1 MFKITEEQ
9 KKEFYKLYKQGHRG
23 EFISKVTG
31 VSYSYAKKVVRSF
44 DSGDFS
50 WLDHSFRHFEN
61 VISEEEKRIIVREL
75 SSTSMS
81 WSDAVSKYGFSE
93 DTLRRWKRNYNKYG
107 VCTRKRGRFRK
118 DASSRKRSISRRSP
132 SAYLPLSSF
141 CIYSKQRFCNATSIP
156 PISFLL

>member
-1 MFKITEEQ
+1 MFKITKEQ

-50 WLDHSFRHFEN
+50 WLNHSFRHFEN

-107 VCTRKRGRFRK
+107 VCSRKRGRPVK
-118 DASSRKRSISRRSP
+118 DGSHDKRSEENQIAARRDY
-132 SAYLPLSSF
+132 YLQDVLPGLRGKRDGSSKTKM
-141 CIYSKQRFCNATSIP
+141 STTV
-156 PISFLL
+156 